1 MNEEYKKS
9 IEEEITLI
17 KRENLKLKNAM
28 EEMIITNDRKID
40 EMIGEFIKVID
51 SFDKSE
57 TVVKEKG
64 LDQEEISQKAIKRM
78 LQPKKVATT
87 ILDKYDV
94 HKIDILGRPVNE
106 DICTIVETEPDSE
119 KEDGIVVSIEKDGYT
134 LGNRLIRRS
143 EVVVVKN

>member
-1 MNEEYKKS
+1 MNEDFKK

-17 KRENLKLKNAM
+17 KKENLKQKNDI
-28 EEMIITNDRKID
+28 EEMFINNERNVD

-64 LDQEEISQKAIKRM
+64 LDQEENAQKAIRRM
-78 LQPKKVATT
+78 LQPKKVVTN
-87 ILDKYDV
+87 ILEKYNV
-94 HKIDILGRPVNE
+94 QKIDILGKLVNE
-106 DICTIVETEPDSE
+106 DLCTIVETEPDSK
-119 KEDGIVVSIEKDGYT
+119 KEDGIVVSIEKQGY
-134 LGNRLIRRS
+134 LRGSRLIRRA

>member
-17 KRENLKLKNAM
+17 KRENLKLKNDM

-94 HKIDILGRPVNE
+94 HKIDILARPVNE

-134 LGNRLIRRS
+134 RGNRLIRRS

>member
-17 KRENLKLKNAM
+17 KRENLKLKNDM

-78 LQPKKVATT
+78 LQPKKSQQPFWINMTY
-87 ILDKYDV
+87 IK
-94 HKIDILGRPVNE
+94 
-106 DICTIVETEPDSE
+106 
-119 KEDGIVVSIEKDGYT
+119 SISSVDLLTKT
-134 LGNRLIRRS
+134 SVQLSKLSPIQ
-143 EVVVVKN
+143 KKKMALLFQ